1 MKQIPFFSLNVDH
14 NDKKAI
20 MKSLSNNWLS
30 MGPQT
35 LIFEKKFAELIKTSK
50 VNCVATSSCTASLH
64 MTLLSLNLQKDDEV
78 ILPSL
83 TFVADINTVIFAG
96 GKPVLADINSTS
108 DLTISAENIEK
119 KITKKTK
126 VVIIVHYAGYECDMK
141 KILELKK
148 KYKFFLIE
156 DACHALVSKYKK
168 TYLGLLGDVGVFSFY
183 SNKNMTTGEGG
194 MIVSKNKKFL
204 YDMRSIRNHGISKSL
219 IERNKSI
226 LSYNIIKPG
235 LNYRIDDL
243 RATLG
248 ISQIRKLKK
257 NNIKRKNIAKIYKN
271 FIIKNNFDIII
282 PFQKRIGYD
291 YSYHLFP
298 IILPP
303 KINRDH
309 FVRFFKNNGI
319 QLSFHYIPIHK
330 FKIFKKFGKN
340 LRFTDYVSDKLV
352 SLPLYADL
360 GTKQQDHILKIL
372 FKYLQKFKKN
382 PQISL

>member
-1 MKQIPFFSLNVDH
+1 
-14 NDKKAI
+14 
-20 MKSLSNNWLS
+20 
-30 MGPQT
+30 MGSQT

-64 MTLLSLNLQKDDEV
+64 MTLLSLNLKKDDEV

-96 GKPVLADINSTS
+96 GKPVLADVNSYS
-108 DLTISAENIEK
+108 DLTISPESIEK

-126 VVIIVHYAGYECDMK
+126 AVIIVHYAGYECDMK
-141 KILELKK
+141 KILDLKK

-156 DACHALVSKYKK
+156 DACHALVSRYKK

-204 YDMRSIRNHGISKSL
+204 YNMRSIRNHGISKSL

-243 RATLG
+243 RSSLG
-248 ISQIRKLKK
+248 ISQIKKLKR
-257 NNIKRKNIAKIYKN
+257 NNLKRMMIAKKYKS
-271 FIIKNNFDIII
+271 FIIRNKIDVGI
-282 PFQKRIGYD
+282 PFQKKIGFD

-303 KINRDH
+303 NINRDH
-309 FVRFFKNNGI
+309 FMKFFKNDGI

-330 FKIFKKFGKN
+330 FKIFKKYGKN
-340 LRFTDYVSDKLV
+340 LKFTDYISNKLV
-352 SLPLYADL
+352 SLPLHADL
-360 GTKQQDHILKIL
+360 GKKQQDYILKTL
-372 FKYLQKFKKN
+372 YKYFKRFKKN